1 MRPAIST
8 CVGDLVDQA
17 ALVNPTR
24 EALVF
29 ESQRLTFADFKE
41 QVDLTARGL
50 MGLGIAPGTH
60 VVLFMPNSVQWL
72 CAFYALAKLGAV
84 VVPVNTRFRSHDLD
98 YLLRQSDAHAL
109 IVDTEISGL
118 DVPAMLLELLP
129 EMATDSPHGTSSRYP
144 NLQHLISLQ
153 PIPMAGAMDWAQM
166 LQLASNTS
174 QLALAQRQACVRPDD
189 AVLILYTS
197 GTTGSPKGAVH
208 AHGMVRTMVDA
219 ASRLGV
225 SQSECI
231 LLFLPLFHSM
241 GLYLGGLMFLVA
253 GARLVLSPRFE
264 PALELERIERERV
277 SFMLGFDTHYQDLL
291 QHPDFD
297 QRDRSSLRIGM
308 VPAGSAASQ
317 ATALQVNERL
327 CRSFSGYGSSE
338 CGTAIALSFLD
349 ATLAQRGLGS
359 GYPMPGY
366 DFQVRHPETR
376 QPLAANA
383 VGELWIRGYGVMLRY
398 HGKPQETR
406 DAFDDQGWFKTGD
419 MASMDEAG
427 FLRYIGRYKD
437 MLKVGGENV
446 DPTEVEAFLSQ
457 LPGLENVKLVGVPD
471 ERLGDR
477 PVACCTPGLNT
488 VSLADVHAQCKGKIA
503 SFKIPRDL
511 VWLPSYP
518 MTSTG
523 KLQRPELR
531 RAVIQALEKST
542 RHLS

>member
-1 MRPAIST
+1 MRPAISE

-17 ALVNPTR
+17 AWANPDR

-29 ESQRLTFADFKE
+29 EDQRLTFAQFKG
-41 QVDLTARGL
+41 QVDITARAL
-50 MGLGIAPGTH
+50 MGLGIAPGDH
-60 VVLFMPNSVQWL
+60 VVLFMPNSVEWL

-98 YLLRQSDAHAL
+98 YLLKQSDAHTVIADL
-109 IVDTEISGL
+109 HIAGL
-118 DVPAMLLELLP
+118 DVQAMLGELLP
-129 EMATDSPHGTSSRYP
+129 EVVHGSPGWVSANYP
-144 NLQHLISLQ
+144 KLRHLITLQ
-153 PIPMAGAMDWAQM
+153 AGALAGALPWSHL
-166 LQLASNTS
+166 LQSVSSVDANDLAR
-174 QLALAQRQACVRPDD
+174 RQAQVKPQD

-225 SQSECI
+225 SQSERI

-253 GARLVLSPRFE
+253 GARLILSTRFE
-264 PALELERIERERV
+264 PDLEWGRIERERV
-277 SFMLGFDTHYQDLL
+277 SFLLGFDTHYQDLL
-291 QHPDFD
+291 KHPEFD
-297 QRDRSSLRIGM
+297 QRDHSSVRIGM

-349 ATLAQRGLGS
+349 ADLTQRSLGS

-366 DFQVRHPETR
+366 DFEVRDPQTR
-376 QPLAANA
+376 VPMPAGE
-383 VGELWIRGYGVMLRY
+383 VGELWIKGYGVMLRY
-398 HGKPQETR
+398 HAKPQETLE
-406 DAFDDQGWFKTGD
+406 AFDENNWFKTGD
-419 MASMDEAG
+419 MATMDGGG
-427 FLRYIGRYKD
+427 FLRYIGRFKD

-457 LPGLENVKLVGVPD
+457 LPGLENVKLVGVAD
-471 ERLGDR
+471 DRLGDL
-477 PVACCTPGLNT
+477 PVACCTPGQHPVT
-488 VSLADVHAQCKGKIA
+488 LADVQAHCKGRIA
-503 SFKIPRDL
+503 SFKTPRQL
-511 VWLPSYP
+511 VWLASYP

-523 KLQRPELR
+523 KLQRTLLR
-531 RAVIQALEKST
+531 QAVMQALEK
-542 RHLS
+542 

>member
-17 ALVNPTR
+17 ALANPAR

-29 ESQRLTFADFKE
+29 GSQRLTFADFKE

-50 MGLGIAPGTH
+50 MALGIAPGTH

-109 IVDTEISGL
+109 IVDPEISGL

-129 EMATDSPHGTSSRYP
+129 EMAAHSTHGVSPRYP

-153 PIPMAGAMDWAQM
+153 PMPMAGAMAWAQM
-166 LQLASNTS
+166 LQLAANTS
-174 QLALAQRQACVRPDD
+174 QVALEQRQARVRPDD

-297 QRDRSSLRIGM
+297 QRDHSSVRIGM

-349 ATLAQRGLGS
+349 ADLTQRSLGS

-366 DFQVRHPETR
+366 DFEVRDPQTR
-376 QPLAANA
+376 VPMPAGE
-383 VGELWIRGYGVMLRY
+383 VGELWIKGYGVMLRY
-398 HGKPQETR
+398 HAKPQETLE
-406 DAFDDQGWFKTGD
+406 AFDENNWFKTGD
-419 MASMDEAG
+419 MATMDGGG
-427 FLRYIGRYKD
+427 FLRYIGRFKD

-457 LPGLENVKLVGVPD
+457 LPGLENVKLVGVAD
-471 ERLGDR
+471 DRLGDL
-477 PVACCTPGLNT
+477 PVACCTPGQHPVT
-488 VSLADVHAQCKGKIA
+488 LADVQAHCKGRIA
-503 SFKIPRDL
+503 SFKTPRQL
-511 VWLPSYP
+511 VWLASYP

-523 KLQRPELR
+523 KLQRTLLR
-531 RAVIQALEKST
+531 QAVMQALEK
-542 RHLS
+542 

>member
-1 MRPAIST
+1 M
-8 CVGDLVDQA
+8 GDLVDHAAQA
-17 ALVNPTR
+17 NPDR

-29 ESQRLTFADFKE
+29 GAERLSFADFKT
-41 QVDLTARGL
+41 QVDLTARAL
-50 MGLGIAPGTH
+50 MGLGIAPGMH

-98 YLLRQSDAHAL
+98 YLLRQSDAHTL
-109 IVDTEISGL
+109 IVDLQITGL
-118 DVPAMLLELLP
+118 DAQAMLLELMP
-129 EMATDSPHGTSSRYP
+129 EAAHGSLEWVSPRYP
-144 NLQHLISLQ
+144 SLRRLITLQ
-153 PIPMAGAMDWAQM
+153 PSAWVGAVDWNHM
-166 LQLASNTS
+166 LLAASDVG
-174 QLALAQRQACVRPDD
+174 QGELDQRQSRVRPQD

-197 GTTGSPKGAVH
+197 GTTGTPKGAVH

-225 SQSECI
+225 SESERI

-253 GARLVLSPRFE
+253 GARLILSPRFE

-291 QHPDFD
+291 LHPEFD
-297 QRDRSSLRIGM
+297 QRDHTSVRIGM

-317 ATALQVNERL
+317 ATALLVNDRL

-349 ATLAQRGLGS
+349 ANLSQRSLGS

-366 DFQVRHPETR
+366 DFEVRDPETR
-376 QPLAANA
+376 QPLSVNA
-383 VGELWIRGYGVMLRY
+383 VGELWVKGYGVMLRY

-406 DAFDDQGWFKTGD
+406 DVFDEQGWFKTGD
-419 MASMDEAG
+419 MASMDEGG

-446 DPTEVEAFLSQ
+446 DPTEIEAFLAQ
-457 LPGLENVKLVGVPD
+457 LPGLENVKVVGVAD

-477 PVACCTPGLNT
+477 PVACCIPCNQT
-488 VSLADVHAQCKGKIA
+488 VTLADVQAHCKGKIA
-503 SFKIPRDL
+503 SFKTPRQL
-511 VWLPSYP
+511 VWLSSYP

-523 KLQRPELR
+523 KLQRRELR
-531 RAVIQALEKST
+531 QAVMQALENPSIP
-542 RHLS
+542 H

>member
-17 ALVNPTR
+17 ALANPAR

-29 ESQRLTFADFKE
+29 GGQRLTFADFKE

-50 MGLGIAPGTH
+50 MELGIAPGTH

-109 IVDTEISGL
+109 IVDPEISGL

-129 EMATDSPHGTSSRYP
+129 EMDSHSTHGMSPRYP

-153 PIPMAGAMDWAQM
+153 PLPVAGAMDWAQM
-166 LQLASNTS
+166 LQLGANTS
-174 QLALAQRQACVRPDD
+174 QVALAQRQARVRPED

-291 QHPDFD
+291 QHPEFD
-297 QRDRSSLRIGM
+297 QRDHSSVRIGM

-349 ATLAQRGLGS
+349 ADLTQRSLGS

-366 DFQVRHPETR
+366 DFEVRDPQTR
-376 QPLAANA
+376 VPMPAGE
-383 VGELWIRGYGVMLRY
+383 VGELWIKGYGVMLRY
-398 HGKPQETR
+398 HAKPQETLE
-406 DAFDDQGWFKTGD
+406 AFDENNWFKTGD
-419 MASMDEAG
+419 MATMDGGG
-427 FLRYIGRYKD
+427 FLRYIGRFKD

-457 LPGLENVKLVGVPD
+457 LPGLENVKLVGVAD
-471 ERLGDR
+471 DRLGDL
-477 PVACCTPGLNT
+477 PVACCTPGQHPVT
-488 VSLADVHAQCKGKIA
+488 LADVQAHCKGRIA
-503 SFKIPRDL
+503 SFKTPRQL
-511 VWLPSYP
+511 VWLASYP

-523 KLQRPELR
+523 KLQRTLLR
-531 RAVIQALEKST
+531 QAVMQALEK
-542 RHLS
+542 

>member
-1 MRPAIST
+1 MRPAISA

-17 ALVNPTR
+17 AWANPDR

-29 ESQRLTFADFKE
+29 EDQRLTFAQFKA
-41 QVDLTARGL
+41 QVDLTARAL
-50 MGLGIAPGTH
+50 MGLGIAPGDH
-60 VVLFMPNSVQWL
+60 VVLFMPNSVEWL

-98 YLLRQSDAHAL
+98 YLLKQSDAHTL
-109 IVDTEISGL
+109 IVDLHIAGL
-118 DVPAMLLELLP
+118 DVPAMLGELLP
-129 EMATDSPHGTSSRYP
+129 EAAQGAPGWVSASYP
-144 NLQHLISLQ
+144 KLRHLITLQ
-153 PIPMAGAMDWAQM
+153 AGTLSGALPWSGL
-166 LQLASNTS
+166 LQASGDVAP
-174 QLALAQRQACVRPDD
+174 LDLAQRQARVQAQD

-225 SQSECI
+225 SQNERI

-253 GARLVLSPRFE
+253 GARLILSPRFE
-264 PALELERIERERV
+264 PDREWERIERERV
-277 SFMLGFDTHYQDLL
+277 SFLLGFDTHYHDLL
-291 QHPDFD
+291 NHPAFH
-297 QRDRSSLRIGM
+297 QRDHHSVRIGM

-317 ATALQVNERL
+317 ATAVWVNERL

-349 ATLAQRGLGS
+349 ADLAQRSLGS

-366 DFQVRHPETR
+366 DFEVRDPQTQVPMPAGE
-376 QPLAANA
+376 
-383 VGELWIRGYGVMLRY
+383 VGELWVKGYGVMLRY
-398 HGKPQETR
+398 HGKPEETR
-406 DAFDDQGWFKTGD
+406 SAFDDNGWFKTGD
-419 MASMDEAG
+419 MATIDEAG

-457 LPGLENVKLVGVPD
+457 LPGLENVKVVGVAD

-477 PVACCTPGLNT
+477 PVACCTPSPHP
-488 VSLADVHAQCKGKIA
+488 VSLADVQVHCKGRIA
-503 SFKIPRDL
+503 SFKTPRQL
-511 VWLPSYP
+511 VWLASYP

-523 KLQRPELR
+523 KLQRAQLR
-531 RAVIQALEKST
+531 QAVMQALENADKPA
-542 RHLS
+542 

>member
-17 ALVNPTR
+17 ALANPAR

-29 ESQRLTFADFKE
+29 GSQRLTFADFKE

-50 MGLGIAPGTH
+50 MALGIAPGTH

-98 YLLRQSDAHAL
+98 DLLRQSDAHAL
-109 IVDTEISGL
+109 IVDPEISGL

-129 EMATDSPHGTSSRYP
+129 EMAAHSTHGVSPRYP

-153 PIPMAGAMDWAQM
+153 PMPMAGAMDWAQM
-166 LQLASNTS
+166 LQLAVNTS
-174 QLALAQRQACVRPDD
+174 QVALEQRQTRVRPDD

-291 QHPDFD
+291 KHPEFD
-297 QRDRSSLRIGM
+297 QRDHSSVRIGM

-349 ATLAQRGLGS
+349 ADLTQRSLGS

-366 DFQVRHPETR
+366 DFEVRDPQTR
-376 QPLAANA
+376 VPMPAGE
-383 VGELWIRGYGVMLRY
+383 VGELWIKGYGVMLRY
-398 HGKPQETR
+398 HAKPQETR
-406 DAFDDQGWFKTGD
+406 EAFDENNWFKTGD
-419 MASMDEAG
+419 MASMDGGG
-427 FLRYIGRYKD
+427 FLRYIGRFKD

-457 LPGLENVKLVGVPD
+457 LPGLENVKLVGVAD
-471 ERLGDR
+471 DRLGDL
-477 PVACCTPGLNT
+477 PVACCTPGQHPVT
-488 VSLADVHAQCKGKIA
+488 LADVQAHCKGRIA
-503 SFKIPRDL
+503 SFKTPRQL
-511 VWLPSYP
+511 VWLASYP

-523 KLQRPELR
+523 KLQRSQLR
-531 RAVIQALEKST
+531 QAVMQALEK
-542 RHLS
+542 

>member
-1 MRPAIST
+1 
-8 CVGDLVDQA
+8 
-17 ALVNPTR
+17 
-24 EALVF
+24 
-29 ESQRLTFADFKE
+29 
-41 QVDLTARGL
+41 
-50 MGLGIAPGTH
+50 
-60 VVLFMPNSVQWL
+60 
-72 CAFYALAKLGAV
+72 
-84 VVPVNTRFRSHDLD
+84 
-98 YLLRQSDAHAL
+98 
-109 IVDTEISGL
+109 
-118 DVPAMLLELLP
+118 
-129 EMATDSPHGTSSRYP
+129 
-144 NLQHLISLQ
+144 
-153 PIPMAGAMDWAQM
+153 
-166 LQLASNTS
+166 
-174 QLALAQRQACVRPDD
+174 
-189 AVLILYTS
+189 
-197 GTTGSPKGAVH
+197 
-208 AHGMVRTMVDA
+208 
-219 ASRLGV
+219 
-225 SQSECI
+225 
-231 LLFLPLFHSM
+231 M

-297 QRDRSSLRIGM
+297 QRDRSSVRIGM

-317 ATALQVNERL
+317 ATALRVNERL

-349 ATLAQRGLGS
+349 ANLTQRSLGS

-366 DFQVRHPETR
+366 DFEVRHPETR
-376 QPLAANA
+376 RPLAANE

-398 HGKPQETR
+398 HGKPQETL
-406 DAFDDQGWFKTGD
+406 DAFDEQGWFKTGD

-446 DPTEVEAFLSQ
+446 DPTEVEAFLAGI
-457 LPGLENVKLVGVPD
+457 PGLEQVKLVGVPD

-477 PVACCTPGLNT
+477 PVACCTPGHIA
-488 VSLADVHAQCKGKIA
+488 VSLADVQAQCKGKIA

-542 RHLS
+542 HHLS

>member
-1 MRPAIST
+1 MRPAISA

-17 ALVNPTR
+17 AWANPDR

-29 ESQRLTFADFKE
+29 EDQRLTFAQFRV
-41 QVDLTARGL
+41 QVDLTARAL
-50 MGLGIAPGTH
+50 MGLGIAPGDH
-60 VVLFMPNSVQWL
+60 VVLFMPNSVEWL

-98 YLLRQSDAHAL
+98 YLLKQSDAHTV
-109 IVDTEISGL
+109 IVDLQIAGL
-118 DVPAMLLELLP
+118 DVPAMLGELLP
-129 EMATDSPHGTSSRYP
+129 EAAQGAPGWVSASYP
-144 NLQHLISLQ
+144 KLRHLITLQ
-153 PIPMAGAMDWAQM
+153 AGTLSGALPWPRL
-166 LQLASNTS
+166 LQASGDV
-174 QLALAQRQACVRPDD
+174 APHDLAQRQAQVQAQD

-225 SQSECI
+225 SQNERI

-253 GARLVLSPRFE
+253 GARLILSPRFE
-264 PALELERIERERV
+264 PDREWERIERERV
-277 SFMLGFDTHYQDLL
+277 SFLLGFDTHYHDLL
-291 QHPDFD
+291 NHPAFH
-297 QRDRSSLRIGM
+297 QRDHHSVRIGM

-317 ATALQVNERL
+317 TTAAWVNERL

-349 ATLAQRGLGS
+349 ADLAQRSLGS

-366 DFQVRHPETR
+366 DFEVRDPQTR
-376 QPLAANA
+376 VPMPAGE
-383 VGELWIRGYGVMLRY
+383 VGELWIKGYGVMLRY
-398 HGKPQETR
+398 HGKPEETCS
-406 DAFDDQGWFKTGD
+406 AFDDKGWFKTGD
-419 MASMDEAG
+419 MATIDEGG
-427 FLRYIGRYKD
+427 FLRYVGRYKD

-457 LPGLENVKLVGVPD
+457 LPGLENVKVVGVAD

-477 PVACCTPGLNT
+477 PVACCTPSPHP
-488 VSLADVHAQCKGKIA
+488 VSLADVQAHCKGRIA
-503 SFKIPRDL
+503 SFKTPRQL
-511 VWLPSYP
+511 VWLASYP

-523 KLQRPELR
+523 KLQRAQLR
-531 RAVIQALEKST
+531 QAVMQALENADKPT
-542 RHLS
+542 

>member
-1 MRPAIST
+1 MDANE
-8 CVGDLVDQA
+8 L
-17 ALVNPTR
+17 
-24 EALVF
+24 
-29 ESQRLTFADFKE
+29 
-41 QVDLTARGL
+41 AR
-50 MGLGIAPGTH
+50 
-60 VVLFMPNSVQWL
+60 
-72 CAFYALAKLGAV
+72 
-84 VVPVNTRFRSHDLD
+84 
-98 YLLRQSDAHAL
+98 
-109 IVDTEISGL
+109 
-118 DVPAMLLELLP
+118 
-129 EMATDSPHGTSSRYP
+129 
-144 NLQHLISLQ
+144 
-153 PIPMAGAMDWAQM
+153 
-166 LQLASNTS
+166 
-174 QLALAQRQACVRPDD
+174 RQAQVKPQD

-291 QHPDFD
+291 KHPEFD
-297 QRDRSSLRIGM
+297 QRDHSSVRIGM

-349 ATLAQRGLGS
+349 ADLTQRSLGS

-366 DFQVRHPETR
+366 DFEVRDPQTR
-376 QPLAANA
+376 VPMPAGE
-383 VGELWIRGYGVMLRY
+383 VGELWIKGYGVMLRY
-398 HGKPQETR
+398 HAKPQETR
-406 DAFDDQGWFKTGD
+406 EAFDENNWFKTGD
-419 MASMDEAG
+419 MATMDGGG
-427 FLRYIGRYKD
+427 FLRYIGRFKD

-457 LPGLENVKLVGVPD
+457 LPGLENVKLVGVAD
-471 ERLGDR
+471 DRLGDL
-477 PVACCTPGLNT
+477 PVACCTPGQHPVT
-488 VSLADVHAQCKGKIA
+488 LADVQAHCKGRIA
-503 SFKIPRDL
+503 SFKTPRQL
-511 VWLPSYP
+511 VWLASYP

-523 KLQRPELR
+523 KLQRSQLR
-531 RAVIQALEKST
+531 QAVMQALEK
-542 RHLS
+542 

>member
-8 CVGDLVDQA
+8 CVGNLVDQA
-17 ALVNPTR
+17 ALANPDR

-29 ESQRLTFADFKE
+29 GDQRFTFADFKD
-41 QVDLTARGL
+41 QVDLTARAL
-50 MGLGIAPGTH
+50 MGLGIAPGDH

-72 CAFYALAKLGAV
+72 CAFYALSKLGAV
-84 VVPVNTRFRSHDLD
+84 VVPANTRFRSHDLD

-109 IVDTEISGL
+109 IVDPEISGL
-118 DVPAMLLELLP
+118 DVAGMLLELFP
-129 EMATDSPHGTSSRYP
+129 EMAADSAHGVRSRYP
-144 NLQHLISLQ
+144 SLHHLITLQ
-153 PIPMAGAMDWAQM
+153 PIPLAGAMDWAQM
-166 LQLASNTS
+166 LQLACGAS
-174 QLALAQRQACVRPDD
+174 QVELEHRQARVRPED

-208 AHGMVRTMVDA
+208 SHGMVRTMVDA

-225 SQSECI
+225 SQSECV

-297 QRDRSSLRIGM
+297 QRDHSSVRIGM

-317 ATALQVNERL
+317 ATALRVNERL

-349 ATLAQRGLGS
+349 ANLAQRSLGS

-366 DFQVRHPETR
+366 DFEVRHLETR
-376 QPLAANA
+376 RPLAANE

-446 DPTEVEAFLSQ
+446 DPTEIEAFLARI
-457 LPGLENVKLVGVPD
+457 PGLEHIKLVGVPD

-477 PVACCTPGLNT
+477 PVACCTPGHIT
-488 VSLADVHAQCKGKIA
+488 VSLADVQAQCKGKIA

-523 KLQRPELR
+523 KLQRSELR
-531 RAVIQALEKST
+531 LAVMQALEKST
-542 RHLS
+542 RHSS